1 MPQGTRCMEWAVVG
15 LGALTAPMGSAR
27 ASWDGGPCAGLGFW
41 GGRGVQVPERGR
53 GSGSSGPSTS
63 GTAWPPLSS
72 LWNWARSCSEKERS
86 RFMGSPKPGS
96 VPGESSSCKAT
107 GTASHREPRAPVLC
121 PPGTRPTASPP
132 HALSCLGDVHLL
144 HLSQRG
150 RLEQDAG
157 PWARWRGAGLWRGE
171 VDAGAG
177 GEVAGAGVG
186 DAGQGAV
193 ACRWGRSSVPLRGD
207 LTGHWGPATAP
218 EHRPQHKGG
227 AAGTF
232 LAPVL
237 RLYGPE
243 LPLLLDLLQNLLVQ
257 CPLLLGQGPQPPL

>member
-1 MPQGTRCMEWAVVG
+1 MGNAQ
-15 LGALTAPMGSAR
+15 APR
-27 ASWDGGPCAGLGFW
+27 DGDPSAGLGFW
-41 GGRGVQVPERGR
+41 GGHRAQVPERGR

-63 GTAWPPLSS
+63 GAAWLLLSS

-96 VPGESSSCKAT
+96 VPGESSSCKVT
-107 GTASHREPRAPVLC
+107 GTASHGEPRAPVLC
-121 PPGTRPTASPP
+121 PPGMRPTASPP

-144 HLSQRG
+144 HLGQRG

-157 PWARWRGAGLWRGE
+157 PRARGHGAGLRCGE

-193 ACRWGRSSVPLRGD
+193 ACRRGQSSVLLCGD
-207 LTGHWGPATAP
+207 LTWHWGPAPAP
-218 EHRPQHKGG
+218 EHRPQHRGG

-237 RLYGPE
+237 RLHGPE

-257 CPLLLGQGPQPPL
+257 CPLLLGQGPQPSL